1 MDDGKHGILNGG
13 RNLFSD
19 FSEVAERIGG
29 ERGECRCGL
38 RWRACTTAW
47 PAQRSHRRCVRLDC
61 GAQHAAPALFG
72 QGGAPVVAAMPS
84 APLLFPV

>member
-29 ERGECRCGL
+29 E
-38 RWRACTTAW
+38 WW
-47 PAQRSHRRCVRLDC
+47 
-61 GAQHAAPALFG
+61 
-72 QGGAPVVAAMPS
+72 VA
-84 APLLFPV
+84 